1 MQIKASELR
10 RNLFSILDRC
20 VESGESVQV
29 ERRKGVVELRPH
41 TRRLKV
47 HELQSREGVLVNGD
61 TLDRF
66 SPSEWTP

>member
-20 VESGESVQV
+20 IESGEALKV
-29 ERRKGVVELRPH
+29 ERRNGIVELRPY

-47 HELQSREGVLVNGD
+47 HELQSRDGVLVDGD
-61 TLDRF
+61 TLDSF
-66 SPSEWTP
+66 SPSEWKP